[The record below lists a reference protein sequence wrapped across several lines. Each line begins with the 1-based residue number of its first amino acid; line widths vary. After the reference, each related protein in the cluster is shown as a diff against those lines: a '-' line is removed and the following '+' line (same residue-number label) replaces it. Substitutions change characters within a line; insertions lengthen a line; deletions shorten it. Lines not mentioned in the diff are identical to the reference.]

1 MMQYKGYRAR
11 VTFDEDAETFH
22 GTVLHLRDVITF
34 EADSVAGLKREFRNS
49 VDDYLAF
56 CKELGREPERPLSGR
71 FLLRMDPDLHRD
83 ATSAAELAGASLNA
97 WICDR
102 LREAAGARL
111 PVRRRARSG
120 AA

>member
-1 MMQYKGYRAR
+1 MQYRGYRAR

-34 EADSVAGLKREFRNS
+34 EADSVAGLKREFRDS

-56 CKELGREPERPLSGR
+56 CVELGREPERPLSGR

-97 WICDR
+97 WICDQI
-102 LREAAGARL
+102 REGVETGAPERRRPRAGA
-111 PVRRRARSG
+111 A
-120 AA
+120 